1 MTNYFQKGITKPCT
15 HLHAPPPSSIY
26 LHPGHFSLHPALCN
40 ILNQNMTCNW
50 AISSNFDQKIQI
62 CPFWLNIGSQ
72 GMLEVLILNTDLD
85 FWNSNPKINFW
96 ANLGQ
101 KNQSCAFFLKIGT
114 HGISRMLIPI
124 PRLVFWIS
132 NSKFFFGQIWAKKV
146 KVVHFALKLA
156 HMVSSGSWFLFRHSF
171 SEFQNLN
178 SFLGKISP
186 KKWNYPFLL
195 KIDTQSIIRMMIL
208 IPTLVFSHFKPKS
221 LGYSL
226 LFWDYFWN
234 SKPKSI
240 FRHIWVKKV
249 EFSILPRSL

>member
-40 ILNQNMTCNW
+40 TLNQNITCNW
-50 AISSNFDQKIQI
+50 AISSNFDRKIQI

-96 ANLGQ
+96 ANLGS
-101 KNQSCAFFLKIGT
+101 KNQSCPFFLKLT
-114 HGISRMLIPI
+114 HMVSQGCWFLFQHQFSEI
-124 PRLVFWIS
+124 VTV
-132 NSKFFFGQIWAKKV
+132 KFIFRQIWAKKV
-146 KVVHFALKLA
+146 KVVHFALKLV

-208 IPTLVFSHFKPKS
+208 IPTLVFSHSKPKS

-240 FRHIWVKKV
+240 FRQIWVKKV
-249 EFSILPRSL
+249 EASK